1 MKKVLCGAMMLL
13 AAAAGFVGCKSNNN
27 PSDEVTIS
35 LNGGKD
41 LVVTPNQETRISV
54 QAVGYTGKDKL
65 TYTWASSDE
74 KVATVDKNGTVKGI
88 TFGTATI
95 TATTTIDKKEVKG
108 SINVKVASVLET
120 LNFTGATVS
129 YSYDKETS
137 KPVNVVSDTIVVAK
151 VTATGQEVYGC
162 LITAN
167 VEFYSEGFGY
177 NDNGVMSGPST
188 GYIIN
193 MPGYIVYTDY
203 GMNPDLKDGE
213 GNNIFSKPEDHM
225 TFATGAW
232 KMAKDT
238 IFEHGMLAGAIK
250 DEAAYLTHIK
260 AAVAALNGKDYDTWG
275 NELFTARKE
284 TMEGGMLFEY
294 TYDEE
299 SKDYYSTYIPAAF
312 ATSATVNVES
322 NPDAMYMYKINGFK
336 AVVKPLATT
345 TIFDNEVSLGVT
357 VEEDDV
363 TGDLTVTSDKVEYSP
378 EIEYHTAR
386 ETASSV
392 AARDG
397 VMSFSADEMRAMIK
411 KANAADLAPVR
422 CRK

>member
-1 MKKVLCGAMMLL
+1 
-13 AAAAGFVGCKSNNN
+13 
-27 PSDEVTIS
+27 
-35 LNGGKD
+35 
-41 LVVTPNQETRISV
+41 
-54 QAVGYTGKDKL
+54 
-65 TYTWASSDE
+65 
-74 KVATVDKNGTVKGI
+74 
-88 TFGTATI
+88 
-95 TATTTIDKKEVKG
+95 
-108 SINVKVASVLET
+108 
-120 LNFTGATVS
+120 
-129 YSYDKETS
+129 
-137 KPVNVVSDTIVVAK
+137 
-151 VTATGQEVYGC
+151 
-162 LITAN
+162 
-167 VEFYSEGFGY
+167 
-177 NDNGVMSGPST
+177 
-188 GYIIN
+188 
-193 MPGYIVYTDY
+193 
-203 GMNPDLKDGE
+203 
-213 GNNIFSKPEDHM
+213 
-225 TFATGAW
+225 
-232 KMAKDT
+232 MAKDT

-250 DEAAYLTHIK
+250 DETAYLTHIK
-260 AAVAALNGKDYDTWG
+260 AAVAALNDEDLDTWG

-294 TYDEE
+294 NYDEE

-345 TIFDNEVSLGVT
+345 TIFDNEMSLGVT

-363 TGDLTVTSDKVEYSP
+363 TGEMTVTSDKVEYGP